1 MGKERMRMM
10 KDVKDIILLIL
21 LVMFVGL
28 FWNFDDPEGV
38 DYKYD
43 LFDIFYMKMIDE

>member
-10 KDVKDIILLIL
+10 KDIVLFILV
-21 LVMFVGL
+21 VMIVGL
-28 FWNFDDPEGV
+28 FWNFDDSEGV

-43 LFDIFYMKMIDE
+43 LFDIIYMKLVDE